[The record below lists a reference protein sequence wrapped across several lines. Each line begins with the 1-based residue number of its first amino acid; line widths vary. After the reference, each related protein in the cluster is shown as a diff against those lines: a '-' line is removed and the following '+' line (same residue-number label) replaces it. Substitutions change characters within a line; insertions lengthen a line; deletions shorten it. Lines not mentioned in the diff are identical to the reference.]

1 MEKICQIIPPGTL
14 SMFYILWTPT
24 DRPQINIFALVP
36 PDPGGTAIVCNS
48 CSKKCSKW
56 KMDATFKQKKTSAT
70 PKFCKQNFSWIHH
83 VGDMV
88 FL

>member
-56 KMDATFKQKKTSAT
+56 KMDATFKQKKLLLPQISVNEIDLGRT
-70 PKFCKQNFSWIHH
+70 
-83 VGDMV
+83 V
-88 FL
+88 LEL